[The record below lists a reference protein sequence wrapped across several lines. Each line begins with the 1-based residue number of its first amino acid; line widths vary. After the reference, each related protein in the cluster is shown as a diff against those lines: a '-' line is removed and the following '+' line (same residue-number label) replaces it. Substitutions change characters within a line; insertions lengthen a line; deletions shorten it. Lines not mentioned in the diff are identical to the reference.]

1 MTPIRRTDPSGSDPA
16 TTGDD
21 APASTAGPTTTVA
34 PLADLPPCPVDALDA
49 ADGPVEITF
58 WHGMANE
65 LETALIDLVDG
76 YNASQDR
83 VRVVL
88 QNQTAYESAIDKYI
102 ASNTGSRPD
111 IIQLPEYI
119 VQSFAQSDTFV
130 PMQACI
136 DAAGFD
142 LSPILPRVA
151 NTYVFEGI
159 QWAMP
164 FNVSSPVL
172 YYNRLMF
179 EAAGLDPDDPPV
191 SLEELRAVSQQIVD
205 SGAAAHGIVLDSGR
219 DSGGGWFFEQ
229 WFGRAGEP
237 FADNGNGRIA
247 PATKVLFDNETG
259 LEILTYLQD
268 MIQSGLAVS
277 VGDNAGGQDSFF
289 KMIDAEAPGASTIA
303 TSAAISSVIAA
314 LGSGVAPGLTTDD
327 IGIGPM
333 PGPSDTPAV
342 QPGGASVWIPAGKS
356 DEVTAAAWDFTQYLV
371 DAAGA
376 VDVGRGDR
384 IRADPQR
391 RRRTRP
397 DRDAV
402 RRTIRATAS
411 PTTRCSR
418 RPTIRRRS
426 CRRSARSARSGPRP
440 PMRSRRRTR
449 ARTSHG
455 CWPTRRLRPTRSSR
469 PTTPGTEP
477 FRRRRGRP
485 STFRD
490 GRGRSTTAR
499 GDSERPHGRRPLGTA
514 DGAGSHGRWPA
525 CRPASSRCSHGLK
538 RSS

>member
-1 MTPIRRTDPSGSDPA
+1 MHPSTSRTARRVMAVAIAGALVAAACSGGQSALDAGNDDVPDTAAASTEPATGDGVDTSDPE
-16 TTGDD
+16 TTEAA
-21 APASTAGPTTTVA
+21 APASTAGPTTTIA

-76 YNASQDR
+76 YNAGQDR
-83 VRVVL
+83 VKVVL
-88 QNQTAYESAIDKYI
+88 QNQTAYESTIDKYI
-102 ASNTGSRPD
+102 AGGVDSRPD
-111 IIQLPEYI
+111 IVQLPEYI

-136 DAAGFD
+136 DAAGYD
-142 LSPILPRVA
+142 MSPILPRVA

-172 YYNRLMF
+172 YYNKLMF
-179 EAAGLDPDDPPV
+179 EAAGLDPEDPPV
-191 SLEELRAVSQQIVD
+191 SLEELRAVSQQLVN

-247 PATKVLFDNETG
+247 PATQVLFDNDLGFE
-259 LEILTYLQD
+259 LLTYLQE
-268 MIQSGLAVS
+268 MIESGLAVS

-303 TSAAISSVIAA
+303 TSAALSSVIAV
-314 LGSGVAPGLTTDD
+314 LGSGIAPGLTPDD
-327 IGIGPM
+327 IGVGPM

-371 DAAGA
+371 DAQAQSTWAAATGYVPVRSDAVDLDPIASLYEADPRYRVAYDQMLAGA
-376 VDVGRGDR
+376 DDLSSVVPALGPLRE
-384 IRADPQR
+384 IRAQTANAVAATYGGADVAQILA
-391 RRRTRP
+391 
-397 DRDAV
+397 DA
-402 RRTIRATAS
+402 AAAS
-411 PTTRCSR
+411 NALIETYN
-418 RPTIRRRS
+418 
-426 CRRSARSARSGPRP
+426 ARN
-440 PMRSRRRTR
+440 
-449 ARTSHG
+449 
-455 CWPTRRLRPTRSSR
+455 
-469 PTTPGTEP
+469 
-477 FRRRRGRP
+477 
-485 STFRD
+485 
-490 GRGRSTTAR
+490 
-499 GDSERPHGRRPLGTA
+499 
-514 DGAGSHGRWPA
+514 
-525 CRPASSRCSHGLK
+525 
-538 RSS
+538 

>member
-1 MTPIRRTDPSGSDPA
+1 MTPSAARTTRRLMALALAGALTAAACGGGESALDAGEDDDTETTTAPSETSGDGSE
-16 TTGDD
+16 TTGDSVSAD
-21 APASTAGPTTTVA
+21 ADAGDDESAEPTVGPTTTIA

-83 VRVVL
+83 VEVVL

-102 ASNTGSRPD
+102 AGGTDSRPD

-142 LSPILPRVA
+142 LEPILPRVL
-151 NTYVFEGI
+151 NTYLFEGI

-172 YYNRLMF
+172 YFNKLMY

-191 SLEELRAVSQQIVD
+191 SLDDLRAVSQQIVD
-205 SGAAAHGIVLDSGR
+205 SGAATHGIVLDSGR

-229 WFGRAGEP
+229 WFGRAGEL

-247 PATKVLFDNETG
+247 PATQVLFDNDTG
-259 LEILTYLQD
+259 FDILTYLQE
-268 MIQSGLAVS
+268 MTASGLAVT
-277 VGDNAGGQDSFF
+277 VGDNAGGQDAFF

-303 TSAAISSVIAA
+303 TSAAISSVVAA

-371 DAAGA
+371 DAQVQSTWAAATGYVPIRTDA
-376 VDVGRGDR
+376 VELDPIAALYEDDPRYRVAYDQMLAAADDPSSVVPALGPLRE
-384 IRADPQR
+384 IRAQ
-391 RRRTRP
+391 TA
-397 DRDAV
+397 DAV
-402 RRTIRATAS
+402 AAAYAGGDIAEILAETANAS
-411 PTTRCSR
+411 NALIDTYN
-418 RPTIRRRS
+418 
-426 CRRSARSARSGPRP
+426 ARN
-440 PMRSRRRTR
+440 
-449 ARTSHG
+449 
-455 CWPTRRLRPTRSSR
+455 
-469 PTTPGTEP
+469 
-477 FRRRRGRP
+477 
-485 STFRD
+485 
-490 GRGRSTTAR
+490 
-499 GDSERPHGRRPLGTA
+499 
-514 DGAGSHGRWPA
+514 
-525 CRPASSRCSHGLK
+525 
-538 RSS
+538 